1 MADLNTL
8 GIDHVIADLS
18 GINAADLEDNQGSIL
33 IELGLD
39 TTATGAAAAAEL
51 LTLIESFDEPIFADA
66 ANVGLQVTQAES
78 DAFNAAPTSEQEEIA
93 TRLADLGVDF
103 VNVVGTADPDDSAA
117 V

>member
-1 MADLNTL
+1 M
-8 GIDHVIADLS
+8 
-18 GINAADLEDNQGSIL
+18 
-33 IELGLD
+33 ELGLE

-78 DAFNAAPTSEQEEIA
+78 DAFNAAPTSQQEEIV
-93 TRLADLGVDF
+93 TLLTDLGVDF